1 MHGDRKIAMLS
12 NTTIG
17 SDLLEL
23 CYPEYLQMEIQNGNW
38 SKIFGTHQKIQN
50 SNQRFKAIKI
60 AINVLLKSL
69 IRLLRNLTVI

>member
-1 MHGDRKIAMLS
+1 MHGDGKIAMVS

-23 CYPEYLQMEIQNGNW
+23 CYPEYVQMEIQNGNR

-50 SNQRFKAIKI
+50 SNQGFKAIKI
-60 AINVLLKSL
+60 AMFY
-69 IRLLRNLTVI
+69 

>member
-1 MHGDRKIAMLS
+1 MHEDRKIAMLS

-23 CYPEYLQMEIQNGNW
+23 CYPEYVQMEIQNGSW

-50 SNQRFKAIKI
+50 INQGLKAIKI
-60 AINVLLKSL
+60 AMFY
-69 IRLLRNLTVI
+69 